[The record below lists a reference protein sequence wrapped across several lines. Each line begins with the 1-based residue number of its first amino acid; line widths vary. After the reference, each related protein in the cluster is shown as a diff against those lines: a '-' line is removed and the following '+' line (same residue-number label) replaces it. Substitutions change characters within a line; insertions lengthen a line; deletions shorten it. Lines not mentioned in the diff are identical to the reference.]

1 MVNLEQSLISQEQE
15 LLNPPSDGPIP
26 EVALYRAL
34 RMAELAILGELEK
47 LNSSHNL
54 TGLQLEY
61 QAVEISDIVS
71 EEEVTSYYEEAQ
83 LYRVGIGQSLINSA
97 NGANISNV
105 LREDFGGLLIERLY
119 EYINQTI
126 LSVIPPK
133 KMYLRLLINFSYP
146 QFRLTE
152 SDNFLR
158 REFRSNFRNT
168 EITNTDTLSFELS
181 VNYDPSCGK
190 ECNDGR
196 PHLRING
203 RCKC

>member
-71 EEEVTSYYEEAQ
+71 EEEVKSYYEEAQ

-158 REFRSNFRNT
+158 REFRSNFSNT

-181 VNYDPSCGK
+181 
-190 ECNDGR
+190 
-196 PHLRING
+196 
-203 RCKC
+203 